1 VATKFELHRHHKF
14 FLGFAGLIFAG
25 AGAGAWFTWKSCQEL
40 DEQATN
46 LNDQVTAA
54 KSRIATIDDLEKEVI
69 VLRENVQNYV
79 RILPSDSEVND
90 FFRKIEDFRRD
101 SGVEISELRSQPN
114 RTKVASSAVF
124 DRAEYKIQFYATY
137 AQFLQF
143 INRLENYERFVSISS
158 LRIQAGMP
166 PEKDKS
172 QTSEIKHKYD
182 VTVVTYVY
190 TGEDVGKGVT
200 IPGYDRKREQ
210 LAEQITEMRNG
221 LALEKF
227 NLVSETS
234 RRDPFVDPRPRR
246 NAKGSANQPAVEEQR
261 ALLNRVIARIQE
273 CNGLLDLLDTSD
285 SVLQG
290 MERKVQA
297 LNILSEIST
306 QVEEANSKGQIADAN
321 LKKDWEKKVMPELAK
336 LKTRLGDSTQPVEQ
350 DRLRYRQTL
359 ARMEATYESGAYED
373 CVKAFDTIRVLSS
386 VPSADPE
393 LVQVQQRMEQ
403 LWTAAQTAV
412 EFKKKKIVVNGL
424 VVYPGQESVA
434 IVNKTVYRAG
444 ETIEDDL
451 VLLEIHE
458 DHLVFEFK
466 GVPLNYDL

>member
-1 VATKFELHRHHKF
+1 VATKFELHRHHKY
-14 FLGFAGLIFAG
+14 FLGFAGLIVAG
-25 AGAGAWFTWKSCQEL
+25 AGAGAWFTWKACQEL

-46 LNDQVTAA
+46 LNDQVSAA
-54 KSRIATIDDLEKEVI
+54 KARIATIDDLEKEVI

-79 RILPSDSEVND
+79 RVLPSDSEVND
-90 FFRKIEDFRRD
+90 FYRKIEDFRRD

-124 DRAEYKIQFYATY
+124 DKAEYKIQFFATY

-158 LRIQAGMP
+158 LRINAGMP
-166 PEKDKS
+166 PEKDKAN
-172 QTSEIKHKYD
+172 TADIKHKYD

-190 TGEDVGKGVT
+190 TGEDLGKGVT

-210 LAEQITEMRNG
+210 LAEQITEARNG

-227 NLVSETS
+227 NLVSESS

-246 NAKGSANQPAVEEQR
+246 NAKGQSNQPAVEEQR
-261 ALLNRVIARIQE
+261 ALLGRMIARIQE
-273 CNGLLDLLDTSD
+273 CNQLCELIDSAD
-285 SVLQG
+285 SVLHK
-290 MERKVQA
+290 MELQVQA
-297 LNILSEIST
+297 LNMLGEISA
-306 QVEEANSKGQIADAN
+306 QIEEANAKGQIADAA
-321 LKKDWEKKVMPELAK
+321 LKKDWEKRVLPELAK
-336 LKTRLGDSTQPVEQ
+336 LKTRFGASPQPVEQ

-373 CVKAFDTIRVLSS
+373 CVKAYDTIHNLLN
-386 VPSADPE
+386 PSADPE

-412 EFKKKKIVVNGL
+412 EFKKKKIIVNGL